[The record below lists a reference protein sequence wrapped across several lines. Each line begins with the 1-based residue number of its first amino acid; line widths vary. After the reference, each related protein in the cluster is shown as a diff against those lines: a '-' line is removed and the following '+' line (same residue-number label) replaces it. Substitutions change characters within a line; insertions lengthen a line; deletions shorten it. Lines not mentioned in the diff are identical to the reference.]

1 MQDIDTDIASDT
13 NIVPDTDKKAT
24 ILLASGELDKALLA
38 FEIAI
43 GFASCGT
50 PVDMWFVLFG
60 INCIKKRK
68 SRFAFSKWFP
78 EKTAAKAGRIPET
91 DTILQNV
98 ISGLNH
104 DGSQNIPLSQLN
116 YFGIGPRIFNR
127 LLKKKNMATLDELIE
142 YAQELGVNFR
152 ICQICIDAMAIDIE
166 QDLVVDA
173 EIFGVARYAVDARS
187 SFYNAVF

>member
-1 MQDIDTDIASDT
+1 MHDIDTDIDT
-13 NIVPDTDKKAT
+13 DIDIDKKAT
-24 ILLASGELDKALLA
+24 LLLASGELDKALLA

-60 INCIKKRK
+60 VNCIKKPK
-68 SRFAFSKWFP
+68 SRFSFSKWFP
-78 EKTAAKAGRIPET
+78 EKIVGGAGRVTET
-91 DTILQNV
+91 DTVLQNV
-98 ISGLNH
+98 ITGLNY
-104 DGSQNIPLSQLN
+104 DGAHNIPLSQLN
-116 YFGIGPRIFNR
+116 CLGLGPKIFNR

-142 YAQELGVNFR
+142 YAKELGVNFR
-152 ICQICIDAMAIDIE
+152 ICQICVDAMAIDLK

-173 EIFGVARYAVDARS
+173 EIFGVARYAIDARR